1 MKPSVSGIPLFRHGR
16 WRNAVIWLSPAVAF
30 VVAASMVIQARLSVG
45 PEVVITFRSAAGLE
59 AGKTAVKYKDVTVG
73 LVKEITLSPDNT
85 QVLVRVTLG
94 RSAQHLALADTR
106 FWVVRP
112 RVGMSGVSGIDTL
125 LSGAYIGVDRG
136 KSDESKYQFTGM
148 ETPPAIV
155 NDMTGSQFMLE
166 ADDLGSLDINS
177 PVYYRRIPVGR
188 VTSWQL
194 RKDGRGIDLNIF
206 IDAPYDRLVT
216 ADSRFWN
223 VSGVD
228 LSVGSDGF
236 QLKTQTLAAIMA
248 GGIAFS
254 RPDDPTRGV
263 LYKQTRYKLAADRE
277 SAMAPEDG
285 PPVRFQLR
293 FEHGLHGLNIGA
305 PVEFSSVRIGR
316 VAAVELDYN
325 PDGYRFPTIVDIDVY
340 PSRMGN
346 VLEKLPKPTGDTD
359 LNTALF
365 TREMIAHGLRAQA
378 TSSSLLTGQLYISL
392 DFLPDA
398 PKVNFDATRRPVEL
412 PTVNGGL
419 TILQDQLTDIAR
431 KINKMPLDKIGTNM
445 NNTLEELNKTLR
457 MVNNQSL
464 PAANRLMQQ
473 TQKTTQDARNLLAE
487 DSPLMINL
495 LQSLQETT
503 RTLRAVRSLT
513 NQLDRQPESLLQ
525 GRSADAELN
534 DPRSL
539 KAGERP

>member
-1 MKPSVSGIPLFRHGR
+1 MKPPVSGIPLFRHGR
-16 WRNAVIWLSPAVAF
+16 WRNAVIWLIPAVAF
-30 VVAASMVIQARLSVG
+30 VVAVSMVIQARLSVG

-177 PVYYRRIPVGR
+177 PIYYRRIPVGR

-236 QLKTQTLAAIMA
+236 QLKTPTLAAIMA

-346 VLEKLPKPTGDTD
+346 VLEKLPKLTGDTD

-534 DPRSL
+534 APR
-539 KAGERP
+539 